1 MNAINPKNKTY
12 IFNVFVISFFLF
24 ASCMCNA
31 QVGIN
36 TINPNSTLEING
48 SLSQKVETITATTTL
63 GSDSNTIVCNNG
75 ATAITINLP
84 SVSSPDCAGRI
95 YTIKKGS
102 MMSSTANVTI
112 DGSGSQTI
120 DGAATFL
127 LSDDQGAVT
136 IANDGTEWKIMSDHL
151 SPYPMGEVS
160 YFNTTGTTINIS
172 GLCDGSSNMVVC
184 GPTAAGISLSTMP
197 MNEFSKSDTYP
208 GRLIYD
214 GKTTRTFHIACTISA
229 TPSSNGDEYVFGVA
243 KGLAASPTLSTVVAS
258 SKIIQKMGSTSDT
271 QSTAMHV
278 VIVLAKGDF
287 LELKVGNRTRSGG
300 DVKIKSLNLFALG
313 M

>member
-1 MNAINPKNKTY
+1 MHKTTPKGKNNILY
-12 IFNVFVISFFLF
+12 VFVISSFLF
-24 ASCMCNA
+24 ASFLSNA

-36 TINPNSTLEING
+36 TITPNSTLEING
-48 SLSQKVETITATTTL
+48 SLSQKVETITTTTTL
-63 GSDSNTIVCNNG
+63 GSDNNTIVCNNG

-102 MMSSTANVTI
+102 MMNSSANVTI
-112 DGSGSQTI
+112 DGNGSETI
-120 DGAATFL
+120 DGATTFL

-136 IANDGTEWKIMSDHL
+136 LANDGTEWKIINDHL

-160 YFNTTGTTINIS
+160 YFSTSGTIVNIS
-172 GLCDGSSNMVVC
+172 GLSDGSTNMIVC
-184 GPTAAGISLSTMP
+184 AVSTPTATNLLSMP
-197 MNEFSKSDTYP
+197 MNEFSTNSN
-208 GRLIYD
+208 GRLVYD

-229 TPSSNGDEYVFGVA
+229 TPSNNGDQYVFGVSKNGA
-243 KGLAASPTLSTVVAS
+243 VVTA
-258 SKIIQKMGSTSDT
+258 SKIIQKMGTTSDT

-278 VIVLAKGDF
+278 VIVLAKGDY
-287 LELKVGNRTRSGG
+287 LELQVGNLTNSGG
-300 DVKIKSLNLFALG
+300 NVKIKSLNLFALG

>member
-1 MNAINPKNKTY
+1 MHKTTPKGKNY
-12 IFNVFVISFFLF
+12 ILCFFTFSFLLF
-24 ASCMCNA
+24 ASIFCDA

-36 TINPNSTLEING
+36 TITPNSTLEING

-63 GSDSNTIVCNNG
+63 GPDNNTIICDNG

-112 DGSGSQTI
+112 DGNGSETI

-127 LSDDQGAVT
+127 LSDDQGAVI
-136 IANDGTEWKIMSDHL
+136 IANDGTEWKIISDHL
-151 SPYPMGEVS
+151 SPYPMGEVN
-160 YFNTTGTTINIS
+160 YFSTTGTTVNIS
-172 GLCDGSSNMVVC
+172 GLSNGSTNMIVC
-184 GPTAAGISLSTMP
+184 AVSTPTATNLESMP
-197 MNEFSKSDTYP
+197 MNEFSTNSN
-208 GRLIYD
+208 GRLVYD

-229 TPSSNGDEYVFGVA
+229 TPSNSGDQYVFGVS
-243 KGLAASPTLSTVVAS
+243 KNGTVVTA
-258 SKIIQKMGSTSDT
+258 SKIIQKMGTTSDT

-278 VIVLAKGDF
+278 VIVLAKGDY
-287 LELKVGNRTRSGG
+287 LELQVGNLTNSGG
-300 DVKIKSLNLFALG
+300 NVKIKSLNLFALG

>member
-1 MNAINPKNKTY
+1 MQKITTKSKNGILYVFAIL
-12 IFNVFVISFFLF
+12 FFFLNSYF
-24 ASCMCNA
+24 LSA

-36 TINPNSTLEING
+36 TITPNSTLEING

-63 GSDSNTIVCNNG
+63 GPDNNTIVCNNG

-112 DGSGSQTI
+112 DGNASETI
-120 DGAATFL
+120 DSATTFL

-136 IANDGTEWKIMSDHL
+136 IANDGTEWKIISDHL

-160 YFNTTGTTINIS
+160 YFSTTGTAINIS
-172 GLCDGSSNMVVC
+172 GLSDGTTNMIVSAVST
-184 GPTAAGISLSTMP
+184 PTATNLKSMP
-197 MNEFSKSDTYP
+197 MNEFSTNTN
-208 GRLIYD
+208 GRLVYD
-214 GKTTRTFHIACTISA
+214 GKTTRTFHIACTISIS
-229 TPSSNGDEYVFGVA
+229 PSTSNDQFVFGVS
-243 KGLAASPTLSTVVAS
+243 KNGTVVAA
-258 SKIIQKMGSTSDT
+258 SKIIQKSGSTTDT

-278 VIVLAKGDF
+278 VIVLAKGDY
-287 LELKVGNRTRSGG
+287 LELQVGNLTASGR
-300 DVKIKSLNLFALG
+300 DVNIKTLNLFALG

>member
-1 MNAINPKNKTY
+1 MNAISPDHKTSY
-12 IFNVFVISFFLF
+12 LGIFAILFFFFTGYL
-24 ASCMCNA
+24 SNA

-36 TINPNSTLEING
+36 TITPNSTLEING

-63 GSDSNTIVCNNG
+63 GPENNTIVCNNG
-75 ATAITINLP
+75 VTAITINLP

-120 DGAATFL
+120 DGSETFL

-136 IANDGTEWKIMSDHL
+136 IANDGTEWKIISDHL

-160 YFNTTGTTINIS
+160 YFSISGTTVNIS
-172 GLCDGSSNMVVC
+172 GLSDGSTNMIVC
-184 GPTAAGISLSTMP
+184 AVSTPTATNLLSMP
-197 MNEFSKSDTYP
+197 MNEFSTNSN
-208 GRLIYD
+208 GRLVYD

-229 TPSSNGDEYVFGVA
+229 TPSNSGDQYVFGVS
-243 KGLAASPTLSTVVAS
+243 KNGTVVTA
-258 SKIIQKMGSTSDT
+258 SKIIQRMGATSDT

-278 VIVLAKGDF
+278 VIVLAKGDY
-287 LELKVGNRTRSGG
+287 LELQVGNLTNSGG
-300 DVKIKSLNLFALG
+300 NVRIKSLNLFALG

>member
-1 MNAINPKNKTY
+1 MHKTTSKSKN
-12 IFNVFVISFFLF
+12 VISYVFAVSIFLF
-24 ASCMCNA
+24 ASNLCNA

-36 TINPNSTLEING
+36 TITPNSTLEING
-48 SLSQKVETITATTTL
+48 SLSQKVETIIATTTL
-63 GSDSNTIVCNNG
+63 GSDNNTVVCNNG

-112 DGSGSQTI
+112 DGNGSQTI
-120 DGAATFL
+120 DGSETFL
-127 LSDDQGAVT
+127 LSDDQGSVI
-136 IANDGTEWKIMSDHL
+136 IANDGTEWKIISEHL

-160 YFNTTGTTINIS
+160 YFSITGTAIDVT
-172 GLCDGSSNMVVC
+172 GLTTDGTTNMVVC
-184 GPTAAGISLSTMP
+184 AVSTPSATNLLSMP
-197 MNEFSKSDTYP
+197 MNEFSTNAN
-208 GRLIYD
+208 GRLVYD

-229 TPSSNGDEYVFGVA
+229 APSTNGDEYIFGVA
-243 KGLAASPTLSTVVAS
+243 KGSGLGMSSVVAS
-258 SKIIQKMGSTSDT
+258 SKIIQKMGNTSDT

-278 VIVLAKGDF
+278 VIVLSKGDF
-287 LELKVGNRTRSGG
+287 LELVTGNRTRSGG
-300 DVKIKSLNLFALG
+300 NVKIKSLNLFALG

>member
-1 MNAINPKNKTY
+1 MHKTTLKDKNNILCVFAIL
-12 IFNVFVISFFLF
+12 FFLF
-24 ASCMCNA
+24 ASYFCNA

-36 TINPNSTLEING
+36 TITPNSTLEING
-48 SLSQKVETITATTTL
+48 SLSQKVEMITATTTL
-63 GSDSNTIVCNNG
+63 GPDNNTIVCNNG
-75 ATAITINLP
+75 VTAITIYLP

-120 DGAATFL
+120 DGSETFL

-136 IANDGTEWKIMSDHL
+136 IANDGTEWKIISDHL

-160 YFNTTGTTINIS
+160 YFSTTGTTVNIT
-172 GLCDGSSNMVVC
+172 GLTTDGTTNMVVC
-184 GPTAAGISLSTMP
+184 APSPASSVGLSTMP
-197 MNEFSKSDTYP
+197 MNEFSKSDANP

-214 GKTTRTFHIACTISA
+214 GKTTRTFHIACTISV
-229 TPSSNGDEYVFGVA
+229 TPSTSGDEYVFGVA
-243 KGLAASPTLSTVVAS
+243 KNGIVVAS
-258 SKIIQKMGSTSDT
+258 SKIIQKLGATSDT

-278 VIVLAKGDF
+278 VIVLAKGEY
-287 LELKVGNRTRSGG
+287 LELMAGNRTTGG
-300 DVKIKSLNLFALG
+300 GNVKIKSLNLFALG